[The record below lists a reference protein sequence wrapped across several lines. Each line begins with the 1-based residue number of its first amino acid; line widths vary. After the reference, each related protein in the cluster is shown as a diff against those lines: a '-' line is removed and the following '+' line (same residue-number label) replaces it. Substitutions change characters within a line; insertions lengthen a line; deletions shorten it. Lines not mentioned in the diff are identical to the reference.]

1 MASSAPT
8 IIDLKL
14 QFLTSQILALSTPLS
29 PSSAFVSSNSSAEE
43 NTLRQ
48 RSIDDAL
55 HKLNGL
61 LKKHNR
67 LAYGPQAKRHVAEQ
81 VDRLYWV
88 AGERGVHG
96 SGEEWVERGVDYRES
111 RTCVLLPGYRR
122 TNDWTG
128 RENIIEELPEE
139 WSEEAAAKAPEQA
152 QKYKELQ
159 QKLAGLNEMRKQAR
173 ERAEG
178 YKAFKG
184 TLDLLAGEAAGL
196 QDNLVTK
203 NGKVEEELEKMRRLM
218 LRVERG
224 MNVLDEKNADEDD
237 MDVDDVG
244 LQEGKILRLLGGA

>member
-29 PSSAFVSSNSSAEE
+29 PSSTFVSSNSSAEE
-43 NTLRQ
+43 NALRQ
-48 RSIDDAL
+48 KSIDEAL
-55 HKLNGL
+55 HRLNGL

-96 SGEEWVERGVDYRES
+96 DGEEWAERGVDYR
-111 RTCVLLPGYRR
+111 
-122 TNDWTG
+122 

-159 QKLAGLNEMRKQAR
+159 QKLAELNERRKQAR
-173 ERAEG
+173 ERVEG
-178 YKAFKG
+178 YKTFKE
-184 TLDLLAGEAAGL
+184 TLDLLSGEEAGL

-203 NGKVEEELEKMRRLM
+203 NGEVEEELEKMRRLM

-224 MNVLDEKNADEDD
+224 MNGLKEKNAGEGDSMDLDDEE
-237 MDVDDVG
+237 
-244 LQEGKILRLLGGA
+244 LEEGKILKLLGGA

>member
-43 NTLRQ
+43 NALRQ
-48 RSIDDAL
+48 KSIDEAL

-88 AGERGVHG
+88 AGERGVQG
-96 SGEEWVERGVDYRES
+96 GGEEWVERGVDYR
-111 RTCVLLPGYRR
+111 
-122 TNDWTG
+122 

-159 QKLAGLNEMRKQAR
+159 QKLAGLNERRKQAR
-173 ERAEG
+173 ERVEG
-178 YKAFKG
+178 YKAFKE

-224 MNVLDEKNADEDD
+224 INVLDEKNADEDD
-237 MDVDDVG
+237 MDVDDDG
-244 LQEGKILRLLGGA
+244 LQEEKILRLLGGA

>member
-96 SGEEWVERGVDYRES
+96 GGEEWVERGVDYR
-111 RTCVLLPGYRR
+111 
-122 TNDWTG
+122 

-203 NGKVEEELEKMRRLM
+203 NGKVEEKLEKMRRLM